1 MQSIDEST
9 LLQTCVELCPFD
21 DAERA
26 WAFLVFCGLIET
38 KAHAEFIRVVVE
50 KDGDLVKLGEALL
63 EFATKRAEL
72 VDPGAAT
79 ARRLWQYFE
88 VGQSLEPEKTLG
100 ENEEGTQ
107 PGVNVGS

>member
-38 KAHAEFIRVVVE
+38 KAHAEFIRVVIE

-63 EFATKRAEL
+63 EYATKRAEL
-72 VDPGAAT
+72 VDPGATT
-79 ARRLWQYFE
+79 AKRLWQYFE
-88 VGQSLEPEKTLG
+88 VGQSLEPEKTV
-100 ENEEGTQ
+100 EPEEGTQ